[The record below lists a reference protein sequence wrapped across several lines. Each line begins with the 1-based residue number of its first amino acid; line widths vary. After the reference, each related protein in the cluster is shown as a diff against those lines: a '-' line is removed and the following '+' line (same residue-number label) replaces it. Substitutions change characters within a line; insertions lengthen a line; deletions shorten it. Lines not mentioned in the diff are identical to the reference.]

1 MVMFFNNITLQ
12 GSSGTRSIAI
22 SFLNK
27 KILVLDK
34 NYQPIRIVNVRGAI
48 YLVFREAANV
58 IDGDYNVFE
67 LQEWLRHSKHR
78 IEVDDDFPALRSIDS
93 AFGIPDIIILRN
105 FIQKKPRE
113 SVCTKMNVF
122 MRDLYQCQYCGIK
135 INQGNATIDHII
147 PRARGGE
154 ITWTNAV
161 TSCKECNNK
170 KGHKS
175 LSEFGMKLKK
185 HPAPLVWNHNYFRR
199 YCKRYPNKVWAR
211 FLGDKDG

>member
-78 IEVDDDFPALRSIDS
+78 MEVDDDFPALRSIDS

-113 SVCTKMNVF
+113 SVCTKMNIF
-122 MRDLYQCQYCGIK
+122 MRDLFQCQYCGVRIS
-135 INQGNATIDHII
+135 QGNATIDHVV
-147 PRARGGE
+147 PRSRGGE
-154 ITWTNAV
+154 ITWKNAV
-161 TSCKECNNK
+161 TSCKDCNNK
-170 KGHKS
+170 KGHKA
-175 LSEFGMKLKK
+175 LSECGMKLHKK
-185 HPAPLVWNHNYFRR
+185 PSPLVWDHNYFMR

-211 FLGDKDG
+211 FLGVRDG